1 MKICLLADCL
11 SLGGAEKMAANMSVS
26 LSKRGYEVWI
36 VSMKDEIDYEYAGT
50 LYNFGKVKVQHN
62 RFQAF
67 LKFRAFFRQH
77 QFDVIIDHRVRD
89 KFLKELLF
97 AKLVFKSSKVVY
109 CVHHYILELYFS
121 MVNIPLLLRQVLVK
135 NREIIVVSKV
145 VKQKIKE
152 QLNFESKVIYNYIIP
167 KRKVHEVG
175 LSEDFIVAV
184 GRLENIKQFGVLIN
198 AYHNSQLPKHNIKL
212 FVLGEGSEREYLEQL
227 ILKLNLQDYI
237 ELLGFR
243 NDADTYIKHSKA
255 LVMSSASE
263 GFPMVLIEAL
273 ALKTPL
279 ISFDC
284 KSGPN
289 EIIQHNI
296 NGLLVEDQN
305 SEKLTEAMDKMIL
318 DKDFYAYIKTN
329 LEERPNPFSEEN
341 IIGQWMELLENF

>member
-26 LSKRGYEVWI
+26 LSKRGYDVWI

-50 LYNFGKVKVQHN
+50 LYNFGKVKAQHN

-89 KFLKELLF
+89 KFLKEFLF
-97 AKLVFKSSKVVY
+97 AKVVFNGLKVVY
-109 CVHHYILELYFS
+109 CWHNDSQYLSVS
-121 MVNIPLLLRQVLVK
+121 NIFLARQTMAKK
-135 NREIIVVSKV
+135 NKIVVVSKDI
-145 VKQKIKE
+145 KQQIK
-152 QLNFESKVIYNYIIP
+152 QLYNFESDVIYNYVILKK
-167 KRKVHEVG
+167 KRLE
-175 LSEDFIVAV
+175 IVPEHNYAIAV
-184 GRLENIKQFGVLIN
+184 GRLEKVKQFDVLIKS
-198 AYHNSQLPKHNIKL
+198 YFNSSLREKNIKL
-212 FVLGEGSEREYLEQL
+212 LILGEGCERKYLEQL

-243 NDADTYIKHSKA
+243 NDADTYIQYSRA
-255 LVMSSASE
+255 LIMSSKSE

-273 ALKTPL
+273 ALKTPV

-284 KSGPN
+284 KSGPS
-289 EIIQHNI
+289 EIIRHNI

-318 DKDFYAYIKTN
+318 DKDFYASIKAN
-329 LEERPNPFSEEN
+329 LEERPNPFSEEK
-341 IIGQWMELLENF
+341 IIAQWEQLF